1 MPNEIQQHIESLRT
15 ELERHN
21 RLYYVDAYPEISD
34 LEYDQ
39 LLKQLDQLEADHPE
53 FDSPDSPT
61 HKVGGEPVEGFN
73 SVEHRVPMISIDNV
87 YEIENLD
94 PKKPD
99 VRKFDARIR
108 ELLDAQPEY
117 LIEYKIDGVALA
129 LIYENGRLTQAVT
142 RGDGRT
148 GDEVTHNARTI
159 GGVPLRLSGTNIPP
173 VVEIRGEAYIANSDF
188 AKIRAAQEAAGEQP
202 FANPRNSTAG
212 GLKTL
217 NPKVC
222 AERKLRFFAHGIGYS
237 EGITA
242 QRHSDF
248 LQHVRE
254 FGIPTSPGT
263 ATFPN
268 IDAVLEHAQSMM
280 EGLHELD
287 FEVDGLVIKVD
298 NLEQQAELG
307 STNKAPRWVIAYKW
321 ERYEATT
328 VVEDIFV
335 QVGKSGAI
343 TPLAKLTP
351 VEIAG
356 TTVSQSTLHNFG
368 EIERKDIRIGD
379 TVVVEKAGKII
390 PHVTRVELSSRP
402 QNSEQFAT
410 PEFCPECTEP
420 LITDE
425 GQEYLAPDDMVGRIK
440 KYLKPFQLTEKEE
453 REGKKLKGIKQANVR
468 GLGHS
473 KIQNINSAVQLSR
486 IADLYMLTVEMLE
499 PISGIG
505 ISIAERLVKQ
515 VQSTRNSG
523 LERVLS
529 GLGIEYVGPWNA
541 IKLAK
546 HFRTIDTLVSAS
558 EREIADVPHIAPVVA
573 QSVHAFLHSDFGQEQ
588 VSALKALGVEMEAVD
603 AWSQRGL
610 VLCPNPACP
619 AKLKERVAHFVRRDA
634 MNIEGV
640 GDQLIDAIVEAGL
653 VRSLADIYKLSAEKL
668 LELPRMGQKSVSKIL
683 AAINESK
690 SQDLARVL
698 SGLGIRHVGFTTAN
712 ILAKHFKTLAALAD
726 AKDSNFVAID
736 GVGGVVAHA
745 VRDFFESPGGQEI
758 VTGLEEAG
766 VNLSTLTQEN
776 PESTSVLAGKTLVV
790 TGTLTRFTRT
800 EIKELIQQHGG
811 RASSSVSKKTDFL
824 VAGEVA
830 GSKLEK
836 AQELG
841 VTVLSEDQLFE
852 MLEAET
858 EGESSPSEST
868 PPTQY
873 QLF

>member
-1 MPNEIQQHIESLRT
+1 MPDRIQQQIESLRN

-21 RLYYVDAYPEISD
+21 RLYYVDTQPEISD
-34 LEYDQ
+34 LEFDQ
-39 LLKQLDQLEADHPE
+39 LLKQLEQLEADYPE

-61 HKVGGEPVEGFN
+61 HKVGGEPVDGFA

-87 YEIENLD
+87 YEIENPD
-94 PKKPD
+94 AKKPD

-108 ELLDAQPEY
+108 ELLDTQPEY

-129 LIYENGRLTQAVT
+129 LIYENGSLTQAVT

-148 GDEVTHNARTI
+148 GDDVTHNARTI
-159 GGVPLRLSGTNIPP
+159 GGVPLRLSGDNIPP

-217 NPKVC
+217 DPKVC

-248 LQHVRE
+248 LVLARE

-328 VVEDIFV
+328 KVADITI
-335 QVGKSGAI
+335 QVGKTGAL
-343 TPLAKLTP
+343 TPVANLEP

-356 TTVSQSTLHNFG
+356 TTVSRSSLHNRD
-368 EIERKDIRIGD
+368 EINRLDIRVGD

-390 PHVTRVELSSRP
+390 PHIVRVEP
-402 QNSEQFAT
+402 QFRDGSQQPF
-410 PEFCPECTEP
+410 EFPDKCPECESEVLQDDGGVYIRCQNPSCPAQLRGT
-420 LITDE
+420 LKFFASRSAMDIE
-425 GQEYLAPDDMVGRIK
+425 GLGIKQIESMVEKKLLTSLPDVYRLHERRDS
-440 KYLKPFQLTEKEE
+440 LLTEK
-453 REGKKLKGIKQANVR
+453 
-468 GLGHS
+468 
-473 KIQNINSAVQLSR
+473 
-486 IADLYMLTVEMLE
+486 
-499 PISGIG
+499 
-505 ISIAERLVKQ
+505 
-515 VQSTRNSG
+515 
-523 LERVLS
+523 
-529 GLGIEYVGPWNA
+529 
-541 IKLAK
+541 
-546 HFRTIDTLVSAS
+546 RTN
-558 EREIADVPHIAPVVA
+558 EK
-573 QSVHAFLHSDFGQEQ
+573 SVD
-588 VSALKALGVEMEAVD
+588 
-603 AWSQRGL
+603 
-610 VLCPNPACP
+610 
-619 AKLKERVAHFVRRDA
+619 
-634 MNIEGV
+634 
-640 GDQLIDAIVEAGL
+640 
-653 VRSLADIYKLSAEKL
+653 KL
-668 LELPRMGQKSVSKIL
+668 LESIEKSKTQPLWRLLI
-683 AAINESK
+683 
-690 SQDLARVL
+690 
-698 SGLGIRHVGFTTAN
+698 GLNIRHVGNRTSQ
-712 ILAKHFKTLAALAD
+712 ILAAKFGMIDEILKKTEEELAAVDDIGPIIAASIFSFFSSD
-726 AKDSNFVAID
+726 
-736 GVGGVVAHA
+736 VGRATLEDFRALGLNMGEPVPEEDESVVKKL
-745 VRDFFESPGGQEI
+745 D
-758 VTGLEEAG
+758 
-766 VNLSTLTQEN
+766 
-776 PESTSVLAGKTLVV
+776 GKTLVV

-824 VAGEVA
+824 VAGEAA
-830 GSKLEK
+830 GSKLAK

-852 MLEAET
+852 MLE
-858 EGESSPSEST
+858 SEDSKK
-868 PPTQY
+868 PANDK
-873 QLF
+873 LF